1 MQILERLEKGE
12 GRSSDLDLLLDLS
25 DRIQGNT
32 ICPLG
37 DAVAMPVRSY
47 VTVFR
52 DEFQYHV
59 DHKKCLAEPAPAPI

>member
-1 MQILERLEKGE
+1 
-12 GRSSDLDLLLDLS
+12 
-25 DRIQGNT
+25 
-32 ICPLG
+32 
-37 DAVAMPVRSY
+37 MPVRSY

>member
-1 MQILERLEKGE
+1 
-12 GRSSDLDLLLDLS
+12 LS

-52 DEFQYHV
+52 DEFQHHV
-59 DHKKCLAEPAPAPI
+59 TQKKCLAQPAAAPV